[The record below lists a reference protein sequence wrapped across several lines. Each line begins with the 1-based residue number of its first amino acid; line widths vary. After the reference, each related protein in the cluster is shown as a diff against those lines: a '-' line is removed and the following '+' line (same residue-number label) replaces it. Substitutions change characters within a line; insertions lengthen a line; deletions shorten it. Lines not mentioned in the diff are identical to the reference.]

1 MIQALIFDFDGLIIE
16 TEKPIFQSWQ
26 EIYRSYGCELP
37 FSSWLTIIGTAN
49 DYFDPFIELE
59 RQLGARVDHK
69 AIERLRKP
77 REKTLTNA
85 QPILPGVMDYLSQ
98 GRRLALKLGIASSST
113 RNWVEGHLS
122 RRGLRPWF
130 DCVRVK
136 EDVQST
142 KPAPD
147 LYLSVLDAFGLCGD
161 QAIALED
168 SPHGVQAAK
177 AAGMFCVAVPTDMTR
192 CLSFDGAH
200 VLLNSLADLPLEAL
214 IVRLE
219 TSRRK
224 EYNQP

>member
-16 TEKPIFQSWQ
+16 TEKPIYQSWQ
-26 EIYRSYGCELP
+26 EIYQSYGCELP

-49 DYFDPFIELE
+49 NYFDPFAELA
-59 RQLGARVDHK
+59 RQLGTRVDHE
-69 AIERLRKP
+69 AIELLRKP
-77 REKTLTNA
+77 REMALTNA
-85 QPILPGVMDYLSQ
+85 QPVLPGVLDYLGQ
-98 GRRLALKLGIASSST
+98 GRRLALKLGIASSSN
-113 RNWVEGHLS
+113 RNWVEEHLS

-147 LYLSVLDAFGLCGD
+147 LYLSVLEALGLRGN

-177 AAGMFCVAVPTDMTR
+177 AAGLFCVAVPTEMTR
-192 CLSFDGAH
+192 SLSFDGAD
-200 VLLNSLADLPLEAL
+200 VLLNSLADLPLDRL
-214 IVRLE
+214 IARLE
-219 TSRRK
+219 ANARAQ
-224 EYNQP
+224 EC